1 MFYYLKAF
9 YRFTVFHLFRRFATY
24 GTYDDPDLIMG
35 YTGWYTLPVLG
46 CIAFTHRDGD
56 TQFRW

>member
-9 YRFTVFHLFRRFATY
+9 YRFVMFHLFRSRMTY
-24 GTYDDPDLIMG
+24 QTYSKPDQIMG
-35 YTGWYTLPVLG
+35 YTGWYEWGNRVF
-46 CIAFTHRDGD
+46 AFTHRDGD